1 MQYDFSPE
9 DRRLYQFLEGSNLF
23 FDVQKFLENH
33 TERIQNAFEQ
43 MLMDLKKEE
52 KTDRNRRVIR
62 ELDRNQFVDEVKY
75 TFCIM
80 TAKSILELYAKHQH
94 SPLSTLTA
102 KSWVTKMR
110 ENPQDKKYI
119 LLIDKAIEQ
128 CVKAIW
134 QIYESES

>member
-9 DRRLYQFLEGSNLF
+9 DRKLYQFLEASNLF
-23 FDVQKFLENH
+23 FDVQKFLENQ

-52 KTDRNRRVIR
+52 KTDWNRKVIR
-62 ELDRNQFVDEVKY
+62 ELDRDQFVDAVKF
-75 TFCIM
+75 TFAVM
-80 TAKSILELYAKHQH
+80 SARSIPKLYEKHHHNQ
-94 SPLSTLTA
+94 LANLTA
-102 KSWVTKMR
+102 KTWVTKMR

-119 LLIDKAIEQ
+119 LLIDKAIER

-134 QIYESES
+134 QTYESES

>member
-1 MQYDFSPE
+1 MQYYFSPE

-23 FDVQKFLENH
+23 LDAQAFLENH

-43 MLMDLKKEE
+43 MLKDLKKKE
-52 KTDRNRRVIR
+52 KTDGNRRVIR
-62 ELDRNQFVDEVKY
+62 ELNRDQFVNEVKN

-80 TAKSILELYAKHQH
+80 IAKSIFRLYTNHQH
-94 SPLSTLTA
+94 NWLSTLTA
-102 KSWVTKMR
+102 EIWVTNMR
-110 ENPQDKKYI
+110 ENPQDKNYI

-134 QIYESES
+134 QIYEAGS